1 MKRLLLLV
9 SVCSAFFTGC
19 KENSPVSPAGPAAES
34 AAVSA
39 QALLSA
45 SGTKKVLL
53 VGIDGLQYDRIQ
65 ALNTPNLK
73 SLLLKK
79 AYTGGI
85 RGALSEQVTLSG
97 PGWMS
102 VLTGTWDDR
111 HGVTGNDPAAGKAQV
126 KSLFRY
132 VREGR
137 PSAYLASIATWGP
150 INQFLADDM
159 AVVDF
164 RKDGGTDAASTTLA
178 IDKIVNVGADLVFV
192 HLDEVDEVGHA
203 SGFGTAYDAA
213 IVEADRKLGQLLQ
226 AVQTRTT
233 RTGEDW
239 LVLTVTDHGRNPN
252 GGFSHGGQTESE
264 KTSFIGLN
272 KPGNTEFNTVAT
284 GIPNLEF
291 NGLYGAPAQTSV
303 VPTILRFLDIPI
315 TASMK
320 LSSAPLLGTDGPRKL
335 LFANVSTGPL
345 TWLSS
350 SGSNAQLYR
359 NDNLIATVPATQG
372 SYRDN
377 AAPSGTNTYTLVID
391 QSIASIQGKSTGTNL
406 SITAALDWYDAND
419 NTAYLFRSNGTYVKY
434 NKLTNTAVAGYPL
447 STTNSTWPGLGSYVS
462 LLKAILR
469 WDNQK
474 AFVFLSDGRFLR
486 YDMVADRTDAGYPQ
500 TITNTT
506 WPGLGSYAT
515 KIAATVNWGNGK
527 VYLFLSDGRYLRYDI
542 AANKVDAG
550 YPRPTDNSNWPGLGS
565 YATQIA
571 AILEWD
577 TRYVYVLLTNNTFI
591 KYDKVADAAVAGYPQ
606 PISAT
611 TLPGV
616 L

>member
-1 MKRLLLLV
+1 MKKLLFLV
-9 SVCSAFFTGC
+9 SVCSTFFTGC
-19 KENSPVSPAGPAAES
+19 KENALVSPAGLAAES
-34 AAVSA
+34 TVVSA
-39 QALLSA
+39 QALPSA

-65 ALNTPNLK
+65 SLNTPNLK
-73 SLLLKK
+73 SLFLKK

-85 RGALSEQVTLSG
+85 RGALGEQVTLSG

-102 VLTGTWDDR
+102 VLTGTWGNR

-132 VREGR
+132 VHEAR
-137 PSAYLASIATWGP
+137 PNAYLASIATWAP

-159 AVVDF
+159 GIVDF
-164 RKDGGTDAASTTLA
+164 RQDGGTDAASTNLA

-192 HLDEVDEVGHA
+192 HLDDVDEVGHA

-239 LVLTVTDHGRNPN
+239 LVLTVTDHGRSPN

-291 NGLYGAPAQTSV
+291 NGLYGVPAQTSV

-315 TASMK
+315 TPVMK
-320 LSSAPLLGTDGPRKL
+320 LSSTPLLGIDGPRKL

-350 SGSNAQLYR
+350 SGSIAQLYR
-359 NDNLIATVPATQG
+359 NDNLIATVPASQG
-372 SYRDN
+372 TYRDN
-377 AAPSGTNTYTLVID
+377 TAPSGTNSYTLLID
-391 QSIASIQGKSTGTNL
+391 QSIASIQGASTGSNT
-406 SITAALDWYDAND
+406 SIIAALDWFDAND
-419 NTAYLFRSNGTYVKY
+419 NTAYFFRSNGTYVKY

-447 STTNSTWPGLGSYVS
+447 PTTSSTWPGLGSHVN
-462 LLKAILR
+462 LMTATLH

-486 YDMVADRTDAGYPQ
+486 YDMVADRTDTGYPQ
-500 TITNTT
+500 AVTNTT
-506 WPGLGSYAT
+506 WPGLASYAT

-527 VYLFLSDGRYLRYDI
+527 VYFFLNDGRYLRYDI
-542 AANKVDAG
+542 VANKVDAG
-550 YPRPTDNSNWPGLGS
+550 YPRITDNSNWPGLGN
-565 YATQIA
+565 YATQIS

-606 PISAT
+606 PINAT